1 MDIFIKS
8 QVTYCLKRFFG
19 CFLIKEPVLIYWK
32 LFLWNSLRPIKGV
45 EKISTAILFS
55 CLTETQDGKY
65 QMAKKT
71 LSTKFVENIKSNG
84 KRQEFCDP
92 YLKGFGLRVSK
103 TGVKTFYV
111 RLRYR
116 GKIERHTIGTYPSFS
131 LAEAK
136 TEASKIIAQG
146 EKGELHKAAEQKLTI
161 KEAYDRFIQLY
172 AKVHNKDWAGSD
184 SRLKKFMA
192 EYGNINLVD
201 LHRRDIIAFLD
212 KLVAEGTPTQANRAR
227 AALSRFLNWCVERT
241 YIEHS
246 PCHGTPKPA
255 KENSRDRVLSDDEI
269 KKIYDACR
277 NFGYPFGPL
286 FQILIL
292 TAQRRGEVS
301 DMRWSELDLKNKTW
315 TIPKERAKNSKAHIV
330 PLSLPVVTILEEIP
344 RFLYSDFVFTTTGK
358 TSVSGQGK
366 YKYRLDDILGVSDWV
381 IHDFR
386 RTAASGMARLEV
398 PPYVVEKILNHIS
411 GTFSGVLGVYN
422 QYGYDREKRE
432 ALNKWADYVIGL
444 CHEAKRTNCSE

>member
-1 MDIFIKS
+1 MAIKA
-8 QVTYCLKRFFG
+8 L
-19 CFLIKEPVLIYWK
+19 
-32 LFLWNSLRPIKGV
+32 
-45 EKISTAILFS
+45 TA
-55 CLTETQDGKY
+55 
-65 QMAKKT
+65 
-71 LSTKFVENIKSNG
+71 KFVENIKPNG

-103 TGVKTFYV
+103 TGAKTFYV
-111 RLRYR
+111 RFRYR
-116 GKIERHTIGTYPSFS
+116 GKIERKTIGSYPVFS
-131 LAEAK
+131 LLEAK
-136 TEASKIIAQG
+136 TQASKIIAQA

-172 AKVHNKDWAGSD
+172 AKIHNKDWAGSD

-192 EYGNINLVD
+192 EYGSMNLVD

-212 KLVAEGTPTQANRAR
+212 KLVADGTPTQANRAR

-241 YIEHS
+241 YIDHS

-255 KENSRDRVLSDDEI
+255 KENSRDRVLNDDEI
-269 KKIYDACR
+269 SKLYNACHG
-277 NFGYPFGPL
+277 FSYPFGPL
-286 FQILIL
+286 FQILLL

-301 DMRWSELDLKNKTW
+301 EMRWSELDLKNKTW
-315 TIPKERAKNSKAHIV
+315 TIPKERAKNAKAHIV
-330 PLSLPVVTILEEIP
+330 PLSAPVVEILEDIP
-344 RFLYSDFVFTTTGK
+344 RFLRSDFVFTTTGK
-358 TSVSGQGK
+358 TPVSGHGK
-366 YKYRLDDILGVSDWV
+366 YKYRLDKILGADDWV
-381 IHDFR
+381 PHDLR

-398 PPYVVEKILNHIS
+398 PPYVVEKILNHVS

-444 CHEAKRTNCSE
+444 DHEAKRTNFS

>member
-1 MDIFIKS
+1 MARR
-8 QVTYCLKRFFG
+8 T
-19 CFLIKEPVLIYWK
+19 
-32 LFLWNSLRPIKGV
+32 
-45 EKISTAILFS
+45 
-55 CLTETQDGKY
+55 LTE
-65 QMAKKT
+65 
-71 LSTKFVENIKSNG
+71 KFIENIKANG
-84 KRQEFCDP
+84 ARQEFCDP

-103 TGVKTFYV
+103 MGAKTFYV

-136 TEASKIIAQG
+136 AKASEIIAHA
-146 EKGELHKAAEQKLTI
+146 EKGTLHNVSEQKLTI

-192 EYGNINLVD
+192 EHGNMNLVD

-212 KLVAEGTPTQANRAR
+212 KLVADGTPTQANRAR

-246 PCHGTPKPA
+246 PCQGTAKPA
-255 KENSRDRVLSDDEI
+255 KDISRDRFLYEHEI
-269 KKIYDACR
+269 LKFYAACQS
-277 NFGYPFGPL
+277 FGYPFGPL
-286 FQILIL
+286 LQILLL

-301 DMRWSELDLKNKTW
+301 EMRWSELDLKNKTW
-315 TIPKERAKNSKAHIV
+315 TIPKERAKNGKAHIV
-330 PLSLPVVTILEEIP
+330 PLSIPVVEILEKIP
-344 RFLYSDFVFTTTGK
+344 RFLHSDFVFTTTGK
-358 TSVSGQGK
+358 TAVSGHGK
-366 YKYRLDDILGVSDWV
+366 YKYRLDKILGVDNWV
-381 IHDFR
+381 FHDLR

-444 CHEAKRTNCSE
+444 GHEAKRTNCSG